1 WASTNGVALE
11 DNTAT
16 LNRTDWTADLGY
28 VRFDQTL
35 DETAVETL
43 IDDLTFD
50 PNGTANALVLSWTGP
65 TAATETTLF
74 TNIYRD
80 NNLIAIVNGTTQYTD
95 RTATEGSHIYAL
107 KSYYHAADGSTV
119 YVQSTGEQSASVPSI
134 LFATDLMAKGNAEG
148 VVDITWTYP
157 TDAEVASFTVSHT
170 RTEAA
175 TGETIT
181 HTVGTI
187 AHQTT
192 SNSYTLADVF
202 GVPGETYTYTLTAE
216 TVAGESVVM
225 DTEDEPYPALL
236 VSDFLSSMDVYEES
250 DHALVELGYIE
261 GLTQQPNWDGF
272 ALVTETGD
280 TLAASKTAALPLAET
295 DFVYWRHGLTSA
307 TTGTLQ
313 TLVYKHTDEGT
324 YFTNTSLSS
333 TYMVAEAYAPYM
345 PAAPTAPS
353 LATNDPTVQAP
364 TLSASKDAKGQI
376 FVAWEY
382 PDYTEV
388 TFQLSHRNANTTDA
402 WETVTLP
409 NEQRAWLDTQSSMQ
423 LREYKLVAMYSDG
436 AKSTEVWDYGLQRQ
450 YQVLEG
456 YLRDA
461 DQFPLVNALISVG
474 GYRTL
479 TDSAGYYRIDDM
491 ELAPGAYS
499 VKAYPNTTIAATA
512 SATLTIVADQ
522 QTYQQ
527 DFTNSYSD
535 FIFAKGTQATVPTVQ
550 GYSDASHL
558 TNQLRWT
565 LTNDRYTGVKVYLGS
580 TQNEVADLRQGEA
593 MEYADSLVSNNAG
606 SAQYYVRPYLI
617 NALGEYEYQDAGGAT
632 LANLEYAPLMAPA
645 YADAFSNQAEGTVEV
660 RWAHTRNN
668 VDGYVILRND
678 VEIGRV
684 LAEETAAFTD
694 DYGLPGTL
702 YRYSIHTYLAR
713 NGEEIQSALPIT
725 VEALYPAPGNVIN
738 PSVSTVLVEDS
749 TEPEN
754 AIQLNWEYPTNSALD
769 GVIIYRGL
777 EPLATV
783 TTEDTQFLDYTGVP
797 ETYKAYTLVSYDE
810 RGGQLY
816 EASGTSINAVFPRLQ
831 TPTLDPLAQSDF
843 DNLTA
848 TWHYP
853 QQGVDGFMFQIIN
866 TTTNETV
873 VEEEIAH
880 TQTDYNY
887 TFGEG
892 ISDHDYTVA
901 VRAYADRNGQRYYSD
916 KAQQA
921 ITHLTLPAPT
931 LVALDYTLGETTA
944 TLTWDMSTERMEGF
958 TLDITLE
965 GVTRASLDLPANQ
978 RSYTFAED
986 FSYLQG
992 LTDSKGTVS
1001 FLLTAH
1007 QNTAGGTATTLSPN
1021 PSEVMELLDGAYYV
1035 QDFSATTNLSQTV
1048 NISWNAPSTLNT
1060 VLEYRLM
1067 RDGELVEELA
1077 GDITSTQDPNAYPG
1091 INHQYQL
1098 MAVYDDGNGGEDTYT
1113 ANTTGSI
1120 LGNGIIDGQVM
1131 TELHTPVAGVSLV
1144 IEAVIQGVPFSTT
1157 LTADEEG
1164 TYATSAELPNTPDGI
1179 EYTIRPADNPEYYE
1193 PQFTT
1198 VTLTTTGSARTS
1210 EQLTH
1215 ILSRSLAGTVTNP
1228 YAPGGLGRENVEVT
1242 LWGYPEPEAGQTNTA
1257 TDPTRLD
1264 TQKTDSE
1271 GKFEFELPYFLTGYT
1286 DYELEILAVPTDNAG
1301 EDASPFGFLY
1311 DTPEGLTATV
1321 DDDSTLWVTLPA
1333 LDLEATDA
1341 YTLTIEDTVNHPVQV
1356 VVTGPGEED
1365 VFGGYE
1371 FTLRIREV
1379 GGMVDYFVETVDRQI
1394 KEVLPPLEYQVSVVD
1409 VNKRDAFSMAV
1420 LDYFRSRVLT
1430 VDNQEEHLNVL
1441 RAQREATTYETET
1454 HYLRYNERTAVA
1466 ITGMESVLQTCNDEK
1481 LYVMTASPSNED
1493 DANYALMVT
1502 VSPTQTINGNPVDVT
1517 SGFMVAKFSGGYLY
1531 DRADNADT
1539 QAATYL
1545 NDTLDFEDGIWE
1557 SLVIVPK
1564 TPNLVFPYKQLL
1576 EVYYYDENSNY
1587 QGSAQREILVTG
1599 QNALPGADV
1608 FVLDDEST
1616 KVPLYV
1622 LRDPPGDQ
1630 SYSYVNK
1637 GSALNVNLQRR
1648 MESTM
1653 DNALGLELKGEI
1665 GWLKTQ
1671 YNLKAYYNRSSNT
1684 TLGESFTLDFTENI
1698 STAGAASS
1706 SENIEGY
1713 LDGPEADVIVG
1724 MDLILAYSMTEVLS
1738 FESCSPKKTRE
1749 LSVSPNRIKTMWAYT
1764 RSQIENSIR
1773 YYKEVAEG
1781 NTYEVTVSGGG
1792 SADEVI
1798 EDIGLAADAFEKVL
1812 QEVDTKYTPLCEMCE
1827 FIQDFDF
1834 DGDYY
1839 LSLWESLKNALDIDM
1854 YGYVEDIRN
1863 FCKQGSYYENNSCST
1878 KPLTELM
1885 VEWDQSYRDAYETAY
1900 RKYLAIREIERLF
1913 NRYGPHPDDYAA
1925 DVMHSLN
1932 DKLSFYEPIENI
1944 TFSAGS
1950 KVTRTST
1957 SGAQST
1963 SGLGHTGT
1971 IGISTITKVGY
1982 KNSLDVDFWF
1992 GVGAGTKVGGSDLAF
2007 EISGIIE
2014 TTVKH
2019 QGTYSLNEGASTS
2032 FTTGYVLDDNDEGDH
2047 FSVDVLQGG
2056 EWGETSLSN
2065 YFSLMGGRSSCP
2077 YEKGTFPRDMPTLQ
2091 IMDTDG

>member
-1 WASTNGVALE
+1 
-11 DNTAT
+11 
-16 LNRTDWTADLGY
+16 
-28 VRFDQTL
+28 
-35 DETAVETL
+35 
-43 IDDLTFD
+43 
-50 PNGTANALVLSWTGP
+50 
-65 TAATETTLF
+65 
-74 TNIYRD
+74 
-80 NNLIAIVNGTTQYTD
+80 
-95 RTATEGSHIYAL
+95 
-107 KSYYHAADGSTV
+107 
-119 YVQSTGEQSASVPSI
+119 
-134 LFATDLMAKGNAEG
+134 
-148 VVDITWTYP
+148 
-157 TDAEVASFTVSHT
+157 
-170 RTEAA
+170 
-175 TGETIT
+175 
-181 HTVGTI
+181 
-187 AHQTT
+187 
-192 SNSYTLADVF
+192 
-202 GVPGETYTYTLTAE
+202 
-216 TVAGESVVM
+216 
-225 DTEDEPYPALL
+225 
-236 VSDFLSSMDVYEES
+236 
-250 DHALVELGYIE
+250 
-261 GLTQQPNWDGF
+261 
-272 ALVTETGD
+272 
-280 TLAASKTAALPLAET
+280 
-295 DFVYWRHGLTSA
+295 
-307 TTGTLQ
+307 
-313 TLVYKHTDEGT
+313 
-324 YFTNTSLSS
+324 
-333 TYMVAEAYAPYM
+333 
-345 PAAPTAPS
+345 
-353 LATNDPTVQAP
+353 
-364 TLSASKDAKGQI
+364 
-376 FVAWEY
+376 
-382 PDYTEV
+382 
-388 TFQLSHRNANTTDA
+388 
-402 WETVTLP
+402 
-409 NEQRAWLDTQSSMQ
+409 
-423 LREYKLVAMYSDG
+423 
-436 AKSTEVWDYGLQRQ
+436 
-450 YQVLEG
+450 
-456 YLRDA
+456 
-461 DQFPLVNALISVG
+461 
-474 GYRTL
+474 
-479 TDSAGYYRIDDM
+479 
-491 ELAPGAYS
+491 
-499 VKAYPNTTIAATA
+499 
-512 SATLTIVADQ
+512 
-522 QTYQQ
+522 
-527 DFTNSYSD
+527 
-535 FIFAKGTQATVPTVQ
+535 
-550 GYSDASHL
+550 
-558 TNQLRWT
+558 
-565 LTNDRYTGVKVYLGS
+565 
-580 TQNEVADLRQGEA
+580 
-593 MEYADSLVSNNAG
+593 
-606 SAQYYVRPYLI
+606 
-617 NALGEYEYQDAGGAT
+617 
-632 LANLEYAPLMAPA
+632 
-645 YADAFSNQAEGTVEV
+645 
-660 RWAHTRNN
+660 
-668 VDGYVILRND
+668 
-678 VEIGRV
+678 
-684 LAEETAAFTD
+684 
-694 DYGLPGTL
+694 
-702 YRYSIHTYLAR
+702 
-713 NGEEIQSALPIT
+713 
-725 VEALYPAPGNVIN
+725 
-738 PSVSTVLVEDS
+738 
-749 TEPEN
+749 
-754 AIQLNWEYPTNSALD
+754 
-769 GVIIYRGL
+769 
-777 EPLATV
+777 
-783 TTEDTQFLDYTGVP
+783 
-797 ETYKAYTLVSYDE
+797 
-810 RGGQLY
+810 
-816 EASGTSINAVFPRLQ
+816 
-831 TPTLDPLAQSDF
+831 
-843 DNLTA
+843 
-848 TWHYP
+848 
-853 QQGVDGFMFQIIN
+853 
-866 TTTNETV
+866 
-873 VEEEIAH
+873 
-880 TQTDYNY
+880 
-887 TFGEG
+887 
-892 ISDHDYTVA
+892 
-901 VRAYADRNGQRYYSD
+901 
-916 KAQQA
+916 
-921 ITHLTLPAPT
+921 
-931 LVALDYTLGETTA
+931 
-944 TLTWDMSTERMEGF
+944 
-958 TLDITLE
+958 
-965 GVTRASLDLPANQ
+965 
-978 RSYTFAED
+978 
-986 FSYLQG
+986 
-992 LTDSKGTVS
+992 
-1001 FLLTAH
+1001 
-1007 QNTAGGTATTLSPN
+1007 
-1021 PSEVMELLDGAYYV
+1021 
-1035 QDFSATTNLSQTV
+1035 
-1048 NISWNAPSTLNT
+1048 
-1060 VLEYRLM
+1060 
-1067 RDGELVEELA
+1067 
-1077 GDITSTQDPNAYPG
+1077 
-1091 INHQYQL
+1091 
-1098 MAVYDDGNGGEDTYT
+1098 
-1113 ANTTGSI
+1113 
-1120 LGNGIIDGQVM
+1120 
-1131 TELHTPVAGVSLV
+1131 
-1144 IEAVIQGVPFSTT
+1144 
-1157 LTADEEG
+1157 
-1164 TYATSAELPNTPDGI
+1164 
-1179 EYTIRPADNPEYYE
+1179 
-1193 PQFTT
+1193 
-1198 VTLTTTGSARTS
+1198 
-1210 EQLTH
+1210 
-1215 ILSRSLAGTVTNP
+1215 VTNP

-2091 IMDTDG
+2091 IMDTDGTLLPTQYFDLNPAAKHGVPVAISSGNAFGESRFVSLVTPLGTNQDGMKLEVAGNNLSPTGGATFLVAPDQVTYATLYASQGGSPVYDFEDIELLVKPKCAVGDFFEFDRIFDTVGMEFHFRKPISPIALSTPQGSWFINDEAGTDTESTTFKLSGYDVEQLGHSMKEVTLQYKRSNETVWTNMKSLIDPFEPEGEEQVIAWVETDVLSVDYLLGYYEKMRNTYPEPEYPFVWEIPFDLLDGTYLVRAMLVHENGSVGYSNLLSGTVDRTHPMVAGMPAPADGLLAETDEVSIGFSELIDIPVVLADAANVSVRVLDEDGLGAVLLTASDYTVTANKNKVSVAMTEAIRLAYDGRTVEVTVTGIQDKVGNLSDPVSHTWSFQLDYRKQSPSPVNLAGPDPLWINAATANSVIDFTLSGYDVYEASYSLINLALEYRPADSDTWTQAASVTAATLRNDF